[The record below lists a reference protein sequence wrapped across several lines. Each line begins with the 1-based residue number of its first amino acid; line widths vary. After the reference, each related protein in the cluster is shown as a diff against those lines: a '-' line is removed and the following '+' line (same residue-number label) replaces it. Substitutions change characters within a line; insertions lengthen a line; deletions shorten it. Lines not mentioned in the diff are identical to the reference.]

1 MMHFCVDVM
10 SNKSTEFFLSLF
22 DKTPELRV
30 LVFYRNN
37 KYFLDILQESLSS
50 TNPRI
55 KAVELTDDFAQKTLK
70 LTPRAYEYVVLV
82 DILDGTNSE
91 YLKELYHSLENS
103 AHIIVLSKKSNLI
116 DAYYIKEL
124 LDSNDFR
131 AANEIDIFDDYYL
144 VTAKKL
150 HMWGAGL

>member
-1 MMHFCVDVM
+1 MQFCVDVM
-10 SNKSTEFFLSLF
+10 NNQSIEFFLSLF

-30 LVFYRNN
+30 LVFYRGN
-37 KYFLDILQESLSS
+37 KYFLDVLEDGLSS
-50 TNPRI
+50 INPRI
-55 KAVELTDDFAQKTLK
+55 KSLELTDEFTQKTLK

-82 DILDGTNSE
+82 DVLDGTNSD

-103 AHIIVLSKKSNLI
+103 AHIVVLSSKSKLI

-144 VTAKKL
+144 VTGKKL